1 MTLSTEPRTGL
12 FITRYPIFNR
22 NLAVT
27 GYELVVCP
35 HPTNEPVQPL
45 EHPLIAQAL
54 VDMLGNIGLDSLV
67 GDKLVL
73 LPPIYQLIYRLP
85 IASLPAGKV
94 ILQLAKDTPLD
105 QFTIDRLSALIKS
118 GYTLALDQV
127 TAVNE
132 WVAHLAAIT
141 QVYKVPVHGRDPI
154 HMSDVIARL
163 RLSRSKICAQA
174 VETLDEQ
181 TYYNRLGCDY
191 FQGFFFCQPR
201 PSLGRR
207 ADASRMGVMR
217 TLAMIQDPSADF
229 PRLGKIIAQD
239 TALSQKLLTLVNS
252 LSFSLPRPVST
263 LEQAVAFMG
272 LKQLRSWMTML
283 TLASIPGKPPELTTL
298 AILRARMCEIL
309 AQTFGQK
316 QSDVFFVVGLFS
328 VLDALLDLPL
338 IQAISGISLQ
348 TEVVEG
354 LVNRGGAAGQV
365 LNLALAYERGNWAYL
380 LQTGIK
386 PEILTSAYL
395 NAARWA
401 TEVSSSVA
409 EKK

>member
-1 MTLSTEPRTGL
+1 
-12 FITRYPIFNR
+12 
-22 NLAVT
+22 
-27 GYELVVCP
+27 
-35 HPTNEPVQPL
+35 
-45 EHPLIAQAL
+45 
-54 VDMLGNIGLDSLV
+54 
-67 GDKLVL
+67 
-73 LPPIYQLIYRLP
+73 
-85 IASLPAGKV
+85 
-94 ILQLAKDTPLD
+94 
-105 QFTIDRLSALIKS
+105 
-118 GYTLALDQV
+118 
-127 TAVNE
+127 
-132 WVAHLAAIT
+132 
-141 QVYKVPVHGRDPI
+141 
-154 HMSDVIARL
+154 
-163 RLSRSKICAQA
+163 
-174 VETLDEQ
+174 
-181 TYYNRLGCDY
+181 
-191 FQGFFFCQPR
+191 
-201 PSLGRR
+201 
-207 ADASRMGVMR
+207 MGVMR
-217 TLAMIQDPSADF
+217 TLAMIQDPTADF
-229 PRLGKIIAQD
+229 PKLGKIIAQD

-348 TEVVEG
+348 TEVVDG

-365 LNLALAYERGNWAYL
+365 LNLALAYERGNWGYL

-386 PEILTSAYL
+386 PEILTSSYL